1 MSGGVNW
8 LSFCVRTAHGVEV
21 DEYLGDDDGGVEQ
34 NEEVEQ
40 HLEWIAVEHSQRLT
54 ATSEHHQPHAAS
66 SAPAP
71 APPAAVAASSSSSS

>member
-1 MSGGVNW
+1 VSGGVNW

-54 ATSEHHQPHAAS
+54 ATSEHHAAS
-66 SAPAP
+66 
-71 APPAAVAASSSSSS
+71 APPAAAYATMSVSVCLSVCL